1 MGSANYLED
10 DNSIHNLLTIS
21 QIVETLNRAVD
32 MQGALELAL
41 ARILELLKLETAWI
55 FLKDPSADDLWDGRG
70 YVLAAQANLPPA
82 MALDNPHAWN
92 KGCECQG
99 LCDKNRLS
107 EAYNEV
113 RCSRLETTKGDTK
126 GLLVHAS
133 IPLGSAGNILGILN
147 VAAEDWSEFDPQSL
161 KLLTEIGNHIG
172 VALERARSFDLLRKR
187 RIDEQQ
193 ALLNLT
199 NQLLTRSDLGELI
212 RYLMD
217 QMPTLLDTDACA
229 LLLPDENQRSLSI
242 YAADG
247 WETDLVSRGW
257 KIPIGEEGV
266 LYDVMH
272 HQRMVAISESAEI
285 KLHPPLDEVILR
297 EGFNYLALMPM
308 ISETGTI
315 GAMMINTRD
324 LWEGVGAD
332 LQFLRLLSNQ
342 AAIAIEKARFHQI
355 ELAKQRMESELE
367 LSKKIQLSMLPKE
380 LPSIKGWDFSA
391 CYLPARQISGDFYDW
406 FLIPNQDE
414 LCGIVIADVV
424 DKGIPAALYMALS
437 RTMIRSA
444 ALSGVSTSEALILA
458 NQWILRD
465 SQADLFL
472 SAFYALINLETGQVR
487 FTNAGHNRPLWVKPA
502 TKEIVPLST
511 PGIVLGCFEEIRLGQ
526 GEIFIEEGDYLVFY
540 TDGITDALNE
550 SGEDFG
556 LPRFQQAISDSL
568 GLCAGDMVAAIL
580 RAVHDFTHHTDQSD
594 DMTLVCVHRHPC

>member
-1 MGSANYLED
+1 
-10 DNSIHNLLTIS
+10 
-21 QIVETLNRAVD
+21 
-32 MQGALELAL
+32 
-41 ARILELLKLETAWI
+41 
-55 FLKDPSADDLWDGRG
+55 
-70 YVLAAQANLPPA
+70 
-82 MALDNPHAWN
+82 
-92 KGCECQG
+92 
-99 LCDKNRLS
+99 
-107 EAYNEV
+107 
-113 RCSRLETTKGDTK
+113 
-126 GLLVHAS
+126 
-133 IPLGSAGNILGILN
+133 
-147 VAAEDWSEFDPQSL
+147 L

-257 KIPIGEEGV
+257 KIPIGEQGV

-272 HQRMVAISESAEI
+272 HQRMVAISESADI

-568 GLCAGDMVAAIL
+568 GLCAGDMVDAIL